1 MTYDDPDSR
10 AAMIRHGVKT
20 GVAAVLACVVAS
32 LCRLE
37 YGYWAGL
44 SAVIVMQTNVADS
57 IRMCL
62 YRFSGTAVGAFIG
75 IVAILLFPENRPMT
89 MLALFCAVGFCA
101 YMTRYSEKYRMAA
114 ITVCIV
120 ILASI
125 GEENR
130 LVFGMLR
137 MVEIGVGVS
146 CAFVVSIVLWPMRA
160 GDALRARLRERF
172 SACAEAY
179 KTLMDAFLSL
189 QLELD
194 PQRVHQLDVD
204 IREDR
209 ALYLKIV
216 RHERWVYNENVDLLG
231 LKVRTLE
238 ACSTYLQTMLHAL
251 NSVDGKGYEII
262 MEQELRELVAA
273 TLSTMST
280 IGSGDV
286 PNLDDLS
293 HALDQA
299 EARLL
304 ELREGGA
311 TRRFHLQKLVQFF
324 AFYHGAQSMGKA
336 ILRYGRQLAKG

>member
-1 MTYDDPDSR
+1 
-10 AAMIRHGVKT
+10 
-20 GVAAVLACVVAS
+20 
-32 LCRLE
+32 
-37 YGYWAGL
+37 
-44 SAVIVMQTNVADS
+44 MQVHVADS

-75 IVAILLFPENRPMT
+75 IVAIVLFPENRPMT
-89 MLALFCAVGFCA
+89 LLALFLSVGFCA

-120 ILASI
+120 VMASI
-125 GEENR
+125 GEESR

-137 MVEIGVGVS
+137 VVEIGVGVL
-146 CAFVVSIVLWPMRA
+146 CAFVISIVLWPMRA
-160 GDALRARLRERF
+160 GDALRTRLRERF
-172 SACAEAY
+172 NAYAEAY

-189 QLELD
+189 QLEID
-194 PQRVHQLDVD
+194 PQLVHRLDRD

-231 LKVRTLE
+231 RKMGTLE
-238 ACSTYLQTMLHAL
+238 ACSTCLQTMLHAL

-262 MEQELRELVAA
+262 MEKELRELVAA
-273 TLSTMST
+273 TLTVMST
-280 IGSGDV
+280 IGSGGL
-286 PNLDDLS
+286 PRLDELS

-299 EARLL
+299 ETRLL

-324 AFYHGAQSMGKA
+324 AFYHGAHSMGKA
-336 ILRYGRQLAKG
+336 ILRYGRQLG